1 MKKRD
6 QKAGDKEYKKKSGDG
21 KGKGAPAKPV
31 MNRRQKQNI
40 SDLTKKLRINYN

>member
-21 KGKGAPAKPV
+21 KGAPAKPV
-31 MNRRQKQNI
+31 MNRRQK
-40 SDLTKKLRINYN
+40 